1 MQPRPVRGRRNDR
14 RRPAQWSA
22 SSGIHGRG
30 QVNSPA
36 ARPYLRRLALRTD
49 TRDTAPIAGA
59 TVNQSPMV
67 TTIAVM

>member
-1 MQPRPVRGRRNDR
+1 MAGRVARNGRRR
-14 RRPAQWSA
+14 RAPTA
-22 SSGIHGRG
+22 RG
-30 QVNSPA
+30 QANSPA

-67 TTIAVM
+67 TTIAVT